1 MNGIHDLGGM
11 HGLGKILHTP
21 DEPVFRSEWEG
32 RVFAMLLSVNG
43 VGHVNTDEFR
53 HSMERM
59 EPAQYLS
66 LSYYEHWLHGLE
78 TLLYEKG
85 IIAVADL
92 DAKLAQIKGSD
103 ACQ

>member
-1 MNGIHDLGGM
+1 
-11 HGLGKILHTP
+11 
-21 DEPVFRSEWEG
+21 
-32 RVFAMLLSVNG
+32 
-43 VGHVNTDEFR
+43 
-53 HSMERM
+53 MERM

-66 LSYYEHWLHGLE
+66 VSYYEHWLHGLE

-92 DAKLAQIKGSD
+92 DAKLAQIKGND